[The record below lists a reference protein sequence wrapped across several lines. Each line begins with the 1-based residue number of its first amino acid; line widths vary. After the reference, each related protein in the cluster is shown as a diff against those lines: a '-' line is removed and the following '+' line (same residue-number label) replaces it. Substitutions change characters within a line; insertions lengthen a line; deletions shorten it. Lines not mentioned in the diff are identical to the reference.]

1 MNTNP
6 HPLCL
11 VTGANTGIG
20 FEIARGLAQSGSQ
33 VILACRNQEKGEAAR
48 RAIAAEF
55 QDSNPELLII
65 DLASQRSIR
74 NAAADFAAKHSHL
87 DVLVNNAGIAVPSRQ
102 ESPDG
107 IELTFATNVL
117 GYHLLTR
124 LLLDSLR
131 KAKTARIINVASA
144 MAAGLDLA
152 DVEFKRRSYTQ
163 AAAYAQS
170 KQANRMLTWALA
182 KRLEGSNV
190 TANAM
195 TPGAVDTP
203 LLRALAPKYPGRST
217 AKGADTV
224 VWLATSP
231 EVAGINGR
239 YWSDRTEE
247 PCEFEGDEEEGPLW
261 ELCERMTADT
271 QRR

>member
-1 MNTNP
+1 M
-6 HPLCL
+6 
-11 VTGANTGIG
+11 VTGANSGIG
-20 FEIARGLAQSGSQ
+20 FEIARGLAQSGAQ
-33 VILACRNQEKGEAAR
+33 VILACRNREKGEAAR
-48 RAIAAEF
+48 QAIASEF
-55 QDSNPELLII
+55 KNSNPELLLV

-74 NAAADFAAKHSHL
+74 NAAAEFTAKHSHL
-87 DVLVNNAGIAVPSRQ
+87 DVLVNNAGIVVPTRQ

-107 IELTFATNVL
+107 IELTFATNAL
-117 GYHLLTR
+117 AYHLLTK

-131 KAKTARIINVASA
+131 KAKAARIINVASA
-144 MAAGLDLA
+144 MAVGLDLE
-152 DVEFKRRSYTQ
+152 DVEFKQRRYTP

-182 KRLEGSNV
+182 KRLEGTNV

-203 LLRALAPKYPGRST
+203 LLRAVAPNYPGRST

-224 VWLATSP
+224 IWLATSP
-231 EVAGINGR
+231 EVAGITGR

-247 PCEFEGDEEEGPLW
+247 PCEFEGDEDEEPLW
-261 ELCERMTADT
+261 ELCEQMTSGKQSGDPVIGVI
-271 QRR
+271 

>member
-1 MNTNP
+1 MTRNQ
-6 HPLCL
+6 HLLCL

-20 FEIARGLAQSGSQ
+20 FEIARGLARGGAQ
-33 VILACRNQEKGEAAR
+33 VVLACRNQAKGEAAR
-48 RAIAAEF
+48 NAIAGEF
-55 QDSNPELLII
+55 KDSSPELLIV
-65 DLASQRSIR
+65 DLASQQSIR
-74 NAAADFAAKHSHL
+74 NAVAEFAARHSHL
-87 DVLVNNAGIAVPSRQ
+87 DVLVNNAGVAVPSRQ

-117 GYHLLTR
+117 AYHLLTK
-124 LLLDSLR
+124 LLLDLLKS
-131 KAKTARIINVASA
+131 KAARVINVASA
-144 MAAGLDLA
+144 MAAGLDLS
-152 DVEFKRRSYTQ
+152 DVEFKRRAYTPS
-163 AAAYAQS
+163 AVYAQS

-203 LLRALAPKYPGRST
+203 LLHALAPKYPGRST

-224 VWLATSP
+224 IWLATSD

-247 PCEFEGDEEEGPLW
+247 PCVFEGDEDEEPLW
-261 ELCERMTADT
+261 ELCERMTSNS
-271 QRR
+271 